1 LEIGTDL
8 QWERWEIR
16 KMLIFLLK
24 KLGDMKIMAIFVSGY
39 VADRDGEIR
48 LEVDEEKGVELLGLI
63 GVE

>member
-1 LEIGTDL
+1 L
-8 QWERWEIR
+8 
-16 KMLIFLLK
+16 LIFLLK
-24 KLGDMKIMAIFVSGY
+24 KLGDMKIIAIFVSGY